1 VSARAH
7 KKINDAQQTGT
18 AVEYERFSISEAN
31 VIFLQNNSESGDDP
45 KMYNIPRL
53 VIPSEI

>member
-1 VSARAH
+1 MMPNKRVY
-7 KKINDAQQTGT
+7 

-31 VIFLQNNSESGDDP
+31 VILLQNNSESGDDP